1 MTERIFEVEISN
13 KTSKGYETATAL
25 EMPAT
30 WAEFHDAL
38 EKARIKDAR
47 DCHNELTKIEYPGIQ
62 RGMIGDN
69 VIVNK
74 RIGVFYRNP
83 VRKSIVMIHK
93 NCPLKLTLG
102 RKNVVFTTYK
112 RKISW

>member
-1 MTERIFEVEISN
+1 MKLSPEFTVRQSDIGKKLPMEIPVRKGLDRYGC
-13 KTSKGYETATAL
+13 KTSENTLREFSLVIATVA
-25 EMPAT
+25 
-30 WAEFHDAL
+30 
-38 EKARIKDAR
+38 KVSRK
-47 DCHNELTKIEYPGIQ
+47 
-62 RGMIGDN
+62 RGLWL
-69 VIVNK
+69 VVRVNK
-74 RIGVFYRNP
+74 RIDVFYRNP